1 MAPAPTF
8 LDLEAVPAR
17 ERMPGFHG
25 RFIHAERVTVVHW
38 EVEAGA
44 VLPEHSH
51 PHEQVSN
58 LLDGEFEM
66 TIDGAVRRLTAGS
79 VAVVPS
85 NAVHS
90 GRALTACRF
99 IDVFQPVREDYR

>member
-1 MAPAPTF
+1 MPFHT
-8 LDLEAVPAR
+8 LTELVEK
-17 ERMPGFHG
+17 ELMPGFHG
-25 RFIHAERVTVVHW
+25 RFVHADTVTIVHW
-38 EVEAGA
+38 EVEEGA

-58 LLDGEFEM
+58 LLHGEFEM
-66 TIDGAVRRLTAGS
+66 TIDGHTERLLAGG

-90 GRALTACRF
+90 GRALRRCRF
-99 IDVFQPVREDYR
+99 IDVFQPVREDYRV

>member
-1 MAPAPTF
+1 MPYH
-8 LDLEAVPAR
+8 DLAGMPAR

-25 RFIHAERVTVVHW
+25 RFIHADRVTVVHW
-38 EVEAGA
+38 EVDAGA

-66 TIDGAVRRLTAGS
+66 TIDGAVRRLTGGS

-99 IDVFQPVREDYR
+99 IDVFQPAREDYR